1 MTEIDTVVENEAGI
15 HCRPSSVILMK
26 RQEYPGCTVSIS
38 SEKGDVQLHS
48 IISLLGLG
56 LAKGDKVTVQ
66 AEGENEET
74 ACREIADL
82 FAYHFDYPPEEQN
95 G

>member
-1 MTEIDTVVENEAGI
+1 MTEKEAVVENEAGI

-26 RQEYPGCTVSIS
+26 RQEYPECSVSIS
-38 SEKGDVQLHS
+38 SDKGDAQLDS

-56 LAKGDKVTVQ
+56 LAKGDKVIVK
-66 AEGENEET
+66 ADGKDEET
-74 ACREIADL
+74 VCREIAEL
-82 FAYHFDYPPEEQN
+82 FAYHFDYPPEEQ